1 MNLDD
6 IIEKIKRLENGGN
19 GTNIVC
25 FIIAFDFLYFIKE
38 NDNRERFIYEYYKND
53 NSMFTSNFKRV
64 CQYCESILLN
74 DDIYENMLK
83 SIEMEVHR
91 EDLVSM
97 YNYYD
102 AIDRIENNN
111 NSTKD
116 MISDGFKIRLLK
128 KTFDASNADYS
139 ELNNKV
145 TELKT
150 RYDRNLIDI
159 ITIISIFIAIS
170 IGMVSG
176 ISYSLQAFNA
186 FTNGNYLKVATITLV
201 VGFVI
206 VNLFYALFKFVA
218 KLVGKEF
225 DNKGYLIYI
234 DVVFVFLIVFFLLIS
249 TK

>member
-91 EDLVSM
+91 DDLVSM

-102 AIDRIENNN
+102 AIDRIEKNN

-128 KTFDASNADYS
+128 KTFDSSNVEYS

-145 TELKT
+145 TDLKT
-150 RYDRNLIDI
+150 RYDRNLIDM

-170 IGMVSG
+170 IGMVS
-176 ISYSLQAFNA
+176 
-186 FTNGNYLKVATITLV
+186 
-201 VGFVI
+201 
-206 VNLFYALFKFVA
+206 
-218 KLVGKEF
+218 
-225 DNKGYLIYI
+225 
-234 DVVFVFLIVFFLLIS
+234 
-249 TK
+249 